1 MSKKFDF
8 TQTSIPSQF
17 SINLLDKYQLNWL
30 DARTSDIFRTL
41 FTTIADVLKMRR
53 DKNKSRIGFVMK
65 DDKGNFRLG
74 AILNYRKPDEGEEE
88 DSGNWYLEFT
98 FYPEDM
104 TDLDE
109 EYDNHSD
116 EFIVSAQE
124 EAYVI
129 ASARFNS
136 TKFMYMIFNTV
147 IDTLVDFLD
156 VNAIEGEEV
165 EVTMRGVFT
174 ASVVVENGVKVMSIV
189 PGEVIKQV
197 VKADA
202 IL

>member
-1 MSKKFDF
+1 MSKKFEF
-8 TQTSIPSQF
+8 TQTSIPSKF
-17 SINLLDKYQLNWL
+17 SVNLLDKYQMNWL
-30 DARTSDIFRTL
+30 DARTSDIYRTL

-53 DKNKSRIGFVMK
+53 DKNKSRIGFIMK
-65 DDKGNFRLG
+65 DDKGVFRLG

-104 TDLDE
+104 TDLVE

-116 EFIVSAQE
+116 EFIVCAQE
-124 EAYVI
+124 EARVI
-129 ASARFNS
+129 ASARFNN
-136 TKFMYMIFNTV
+136 TKFMYIIFNTV

-156 VNAIEGEEV
+156 VNAIDGEEV
-165 EVTMRGVFT
+165 EVVMRGVFT
-174 ASVVVENGVKVMSIV
+174 ASVVIENGVKVMSIV

-197 VKADA
+197 IKADA

>member
-1 MSKKFDF
+1 MSKKFEF

-17 SINLLDKYQLNWL
+17 SINLLDNYTMSWM
-30 DARTSDIFRTL
+30 DTRTPDIFRTL
-41 FTTIADVLKMRR
+41 FTAVVDVLKLHRS
-53 DKNKSRIGFVMK
+53 KNKSRIGFSMK
-65 DDKGNFRLG
+65 DDKGNFRFG
-74 AILNYRKPDEGEEE
+74 AILNYRKPDEGEED

-98 FYPEDM
+98 FNPEDM
-104 TDLDE
+104 IDLVE

-116 EFIVSAQE
+116 EFIMCAQE
-124 EAYVI
+124 EAMVI
-129 ASARFNS
+129 ASARFNN
-136 TKFMYMIFNTV
+136 TEFMYKIFNTV

-156 VNAIEGEEV
+156 VNAIDGDEV

-174 ASVVVENGVKVMSIV
+174 ASVVVENGNKVMSIV
-189 PGEVIKQV
+189 PGEVIKQI

>member
-1 MSKKFDF
+1 MSKKFEF

-17 SINLLDKYQLNWL
+17 SINLLDNYTMSWM
-30 DARTSDIFRTL
+30 DARTPDIFRTL
-41 FTTIADVLKMRR
+41 FTAIADVLKLHRS
-53 DKNKSRIGFVMK
+53 KNKSRIGFTMK
-65 DDKGNFRLG
+65 DEKGNFRLG
-74 AILNYRKPDEGEEE
+74 AILNYRKPDDGEED

-98 FYPEDM
+98 FHSEDM

-116 EFIVSAQE
+116 EFIMCAQQ
-124 EAYVI
+124 EAFTI

-136 TKFMYMIFNTV
+136 TKFMYIIFNTV

-156 VNAIEGEEV
+156 VNAVDGDEV

-197 VKADA
+197 IKADA

>member
-17 SINLLDKYQLNWL
+17 SVNLLDKYQMNWL
-30 DARTSDIFRTL
+30 DARTADIYRTL

-53 DKNKSRIGFVMK
+53 DKNKSRIGFSMK

-98 FYPEDM
+98 FCPEDM
-104 TDLDE
+104 TDLVE

-116 EFIVSAQE
+116 EFIVCAE
-124 EAYVI
+124 HEARTI

-136 TKFMYMIFNTV
+136 TAFMYTIFNTV

-156 VNAIEGEEV
+156 ANAIEGEEV
-165 EVTMRGVFT
+165 EVVMRGVFT
-174 ASVVVENGVKVMSIV
+174 ASVVVENGIKVMSIV

-197 VKADA
+197 IKADA